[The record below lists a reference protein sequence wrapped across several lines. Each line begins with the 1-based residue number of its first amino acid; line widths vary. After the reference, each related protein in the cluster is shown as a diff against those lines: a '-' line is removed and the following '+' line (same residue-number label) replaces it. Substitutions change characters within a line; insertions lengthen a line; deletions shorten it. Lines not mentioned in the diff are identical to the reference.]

1 MAVKN
6 RPGSARRALGQQM
19 AQSRRG
25 APGKRFI
32 GETADQSASARLA
45 QREKVGR
52 MAEEDTARRRAQ
64 EPLSA
69 ILFDLAE
76 NTYRLAR
83 TLVAAPFRLAQ
94 ALRRPHEA

>member
-1 MAVKN
+1 
-6 RPGSARRALGQQM
+6 M

-32 GETADQSASARLA
+32 GETADQSASARRA
-45 QREKVGR
+45 EREKVER

-69 ILFDLAE
+69 ILLDLVE
-76 NTYRLAR
+76 DSYRLAR
-83 TLVAAPFRLAQ
+83 TLISAPFRLAQ
-94 ALRRPHEA
+94 ALRRPREA